1 MYLDISNGFDSQK
14 FRNSPLVFQSL
25 GQWESSTF
33 KLSTNDDRMPIQ
45 REHFQ
50 FFLIFLCVPIQYW
63 IVNQSGSTE
72 STRSYQLSLIIQD
85 LKDFHTKY
93 FKIESWIKWL
103 REMQVEQRPDP
114 GTGESI
120 AKEVL
125 EYREK
130 VDQGHF
136 ASSTKIRDIR
146 KPQVNFSSK

>member
-1 MYLDISNGFDSQK
+1 MRMQHVQVVNK
-14 FRNSPLVFQSL
+14 N
-25 GQWESSTF
+25 
-33 KLSTNDDRMPIQ
+33 DRMPIQ

-72 STRSYQLSLIIQD
+72 SARSYQLSLIIQE

-93 FKIESWIKWL
+93 FKVESWIKWL
-103 REMQVEQRPDP
+103 KELQVEQRPDP

-120 AKEVL
+120 AKEVF

-136 ASSTKIRDIR
+136 ASSTQIRDIR
-146 KPQVNFSSK
+146 KPQVSKNVIKNVNKLLHFI